1 MAYIER
7 AITDVLKNRVKSSKC
22 VLVTGAR
29 QVGKSTV
36 IRHEFPGFNRANF
49 DDRLTRL
56 QAREEPRLFFL
67 NHPCPLFIDEVQK
80 ESGVLEEIKM
90 IVDESD
96 QRGRFLLSG
105 SQKLERM
112 KGISEWRAECLS
124 PSCWAFP

>member
-90 IVDESD
+90 QIINL
-96 QRGRFLLSG
+96 RKF
-105 SQKLERM
+105 KLRYVCQQTIICG
-112 KGISEWRAECLS
+112 KNRSRNFHL
-124 PSCWAFP
+124 